1 MKVAVFGANGL
12 LGQKLMSEIN
22 SSYKIIAFGRDK
34 RSNIFSDEI
43 DYHQVDIT
51 DSADVNDA
59 IKREK
64 PGVIVN
70 AAAYTNVDGCEANK
84 EECWKINV
92 EGVENLAKAARRAD
106 AKLIHISSDYVFDGT
121 SGPYSE
127 EDKPAP
133 TTYYGKSKL
142 ASENNVIGS
151 KAKYAIIRTNVLYG
165 HAFPAKASF
174 VRWVID
180 ELSKGNE
187 IRVVN
192 DQYNNPTLAND
203 LAACI
208 LRIIQLDAEG
218 MFNYAGSDYFSR
230 FEFAQ
235 KISVKFNY
243 SSELIFPISTE
254 DLGQLAPR
262 PKKGGLRTE
271 KARDS
276 LGLKIFGVDHGL
288 EVMKQEMNQEMHH

>member
-34 RSNIFSDEI
+34 RSNIFSNEI
-43 DYHQVDIT
+43 DYLQLDIT
-51 DSADVNDA
+51 DSGEVNET
-59 IKREK
+59 IKREI

-70 AAAYTNVDGCEANK
+70 AAAYTNVDGCEENK
-84 EECWKINV
+84 EECWKVNV
-92 EGVENLAKAARRAD
+92 EGVETLAKASRKIN

-121 SGPYSE
+121 GGPYSE

-133 TTYYGKSKL
+133 TTYYGKAKL
-142 ASENNVIGS
+142 ASENIIIGS

-165 HAFPAKASF
+165 HAYPAKASF

-180 ELSKGNE
+180 ELSNGNK
-187 IRVVN
+187 IRVVD

-208 LRIIQLDAEG
+208 LRVIQLDAEG
-218 MFNYAGSDYFSR
+218 MFNYAGSDYLSR

-235 KISVKFNY
+235 KIAEKFKY
-243 SSELIFPISTE
+243 STELIFPISTE
-254 DLGQLAPR
+254 ELGQLADR

-271 KARDS
+271 KARDT
-276 LGLKIFGVDHGL
+276 LGLKILGVDHGL
-288 EVMKQEMNQEMHH
+288 EVMKQEMNR

>member
-34 RSNIFSDEI
+34 RLSISSNEI
-43 DYHQVDIT
+43 DYHQLDIT
-51 DSADVNDA
+51 DSADVNEM

-70 AAAYTNVDGCEANK
+70 AAAYTNVDGCEENK
-84 EECWKINV
+84 EECWKVNV
-92 EGVENLAKAARRAD
+92 ESVENLAKASRKINT
-106 AKLIHISSDYVFDGT
+106 KLIHISSDYVFDGIG
-121 SGPYSE
+121 GPYSE

-133 TTYYGKSKL
+133 TTYYGKAKL
-142 ASENNVIGS
+142 ASENMIIGS

-165 HAFPAKASF
+165 YAYPAKASF

-180 ELSKGNE
+180 ELSNGNK

-218 MFNYAGSDYFSR
+218 MFNYAGSDYLSR

-235 KISVKFNY
+235 KISDKFNY
-243 SSELIFPISTE
+243 STELIFPTSTE
-254 DLGQLAPR
+254 ELGQLADR

-271 KARDS
+271 KARDT
-276 LGLKIFGVDHGL
+276 LGLKILGIDHGL
-288 EVMKQEMNQEMHH
+288 EVMKQEMNG

>member
-22 SSYKIIAFGRDK
+22 SSYKIIAFGRNK
-34 RSNIFSDEI
+34 RSSIFSNEI
-43 DYHQVDIT
+43 DYHQLDIT
-51 DSADVNDA
+51 DSAEVYEM
-59 IKREK
+59 IKRET

-70 AAAYTNVDGCEANK
+70 AAAYTNVDGCEKNK
-84 EECWKINV
+84 EECWKVNV
-92 EGVENLAKAARRAD
+92 EGVENLAKASRKIK

-121 SGPYSE
+121 GGPYSE

-133 TTYYGKSKL
+133 TTYYGKAKL
-142 ASENNVIGS
+142 ASENIIIGS

-165 HAFPAKASF
+165 HAYPAKASF

-180 ELSKGNE
+180 ELSNGNK

-218 MFNYAGSDYFSR
+218 MFNYAGSDYLSR

-235 KISVKFNY
+235 KIAEKFNY
-243 SSELIFPISTE
+243 PTELIFPISTE
-254 DLGQLAPR
+254 ELGQLADR

-271 KARDS
+271 KARDT
-276 LGLKIFGVDHGL
+276 LGLKILGIDHGL
-288 EVMKQEMNQEMHH
+288 EVMKQEMNG